1 MALKLSRRIRE
12 GYKQRRGNRQQE
24 IELTEGSIYEWFRSS
39 SSVTHDDLDRL
50 MEWLQNRGR
59 HLSLA
64 RVDARTI
71 CRRAERDRRSWRPM
85 PQVPFKDSDGN
96 VVVRDRRQTPE
107 RRVNN
112 IDVEWF

>member
-1 MALKLSRRIRE
+1 MALKLGRRIRE
-12 GYKQRRGNRQQE
+12 GYSLRKGKGREQF
-24 IELTEGSIYEWFRSS
+24 ELTNGSIYEWFRSS
-39 SSVTHDDLDRL
+39 DSVTHDDLDRL
-50 MEWLQNRGR
+50 MGWLRARGR

-71 CRRAERDRRSWRPM
+71 CRRAERDRRSWQPM
-85 PQVPFKDSDGN
+85 PQVPFKDSGGY

-107 RRVNN
+107 RRVND